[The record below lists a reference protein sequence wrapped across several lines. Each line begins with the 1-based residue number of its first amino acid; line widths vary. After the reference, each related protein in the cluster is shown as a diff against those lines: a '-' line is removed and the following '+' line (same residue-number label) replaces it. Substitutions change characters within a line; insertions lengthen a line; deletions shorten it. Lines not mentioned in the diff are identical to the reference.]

1 MKLMMK
7 ILATLVGL
15 LLLMGKVL
23 QAESV
28 WIEGEKPVKSTM
40 NRHPRW
46 YDQVK
51 KDQLSGGDWIS
62 NFDAKKPGEAEYS
75 LTIKEGGRYEFWVR
89 ANPTLTRILAIGQV
103 PWLVK
108 KPAREVTFHRPD
120 GANLEVTPLDQ
131 YGEPVATEKPLK
143 GPRILLRPETLYY
156 LIEI

>member
-28 WIEGEKPVKSTM
+28 WIEGEKPLKSTM
-40 NRHPRW
+40 NRHPWW

-62 NFDAKKPGEAEYS
+62 N
-75 LTIKEGGRYEFWVR
+75 
-89 ANPTLTRILAIGQV
+89 
-103 PWLVK
+103 LVK
-108 KPAREVTFHRPD
+108 FND
-120 GANLEVTPLDQ
+120 
-131 YGEPVATEKPLK
+131 
-143 GPRILLRPETLYY
+143 PR
-156 LIEI
+156 

>member
-7 ILATLVGL
+7 ILATLVSF

-40 NRHPRW
+40 NRHPWW

-62 NFDAKKPGEAEYS
+62 N
-75 LTIKEGGRYEFWVR
+75 
-89 ANPTLTRILAIGQV
+89 
-103 PWLVK
+103 LVK
-108 KPAREVTFHRPD
+108 FNV
-120 GANLEVTPLDQ
+120 
-131 YGEPVATEKPLK
+131 
-143 GPRILLRPETLYY
+143 PR
-156 LIEI
+156 